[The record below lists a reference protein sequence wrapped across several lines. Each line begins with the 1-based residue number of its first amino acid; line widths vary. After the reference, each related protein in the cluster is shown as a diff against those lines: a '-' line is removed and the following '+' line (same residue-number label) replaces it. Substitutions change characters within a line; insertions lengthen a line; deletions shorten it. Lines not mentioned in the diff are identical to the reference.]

1 MDENLNDVKTR
12 VEDKK
17 WDAVE
22 HYQLE
27 NGFENEVASKD
38 YKVEGIPNII
48 IFDKD
53 GKLVY

>member
-1 MDENLNDVKTR
+1 
-12 VEDKK
+12 
-17 WDAVE
+17 
-22 HYQLE
+22 LE

-48 IFDKD
+48 IFDKE